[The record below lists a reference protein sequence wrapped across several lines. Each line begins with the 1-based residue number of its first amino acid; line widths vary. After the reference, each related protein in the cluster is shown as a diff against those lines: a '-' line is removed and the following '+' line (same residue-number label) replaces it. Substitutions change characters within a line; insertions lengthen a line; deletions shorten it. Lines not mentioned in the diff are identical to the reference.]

1 MKQFS
6 YPPTSIL
13 SLAWRDGTSPAQ
25 HLCKY
30 PNAQYLNIQW
40 RDVQSED
47 GLFMVTFMS
56 NFVTSQSHVACNCI
70 ASKRPH
76 SYPKSNEFFSKVVS
90 VSFYQHQSV
99 LDDSRSWS
107 VDHHILLNFE
117 NRIWKCF
124 WMTVLMQTSGGRKP
138 ENSPHSKPSLGHLV
152 GELLLLF
159 CKRPLSPR
167 IYFTEFMTRGGRVR
181 YLGSIGSGVAS

>member
-1 MKQFS
+1 MKEIKCMKQFS

-13 SLAWRDGTSPAQ
+13 SLAWRDGTSPTQ

-30 PNAQYLNIQW
+30 PNAQYLNIQWW

-76 SYPKSNEFFSKVVS
+76 CYPKSNEFFSKVSTS

-99 LDDSRSWS
+99 LDDSRFWS
-107 VDHHILLNFE
+107 VDHHILYSILKTEYGNVFG
-117 NRIWKCF
+117 WQCSCKQ
-124 WMTVLMQTSGGRKP
+124 VVGGKLKILHIP
-138 ENSPHSKPSLGHLV
+138 NPV
-152 GELLLLF
+152 
-159 CKRPLSPR
+159 
-167 IYFTEFMTRGGRVR
+167 
-181 YLGSIGSGVAS
+181 